1 MNLTEVVVRSDD
13 TEETLQNKVRL
24 ATILGTYQSTLTY
37 FPYLRKIWKYN
48 TEEER
53 LLGVSLT
60 GQMDNIDLVK
70 GEISLKN
77 LRDVAIII
85 NNELSN
91 EIGINASTAITCV
104 KPSGTVSQLVD
115 SASGLHARH
124 SDYYIRSVRG
134 DNKDPLTVFL
144 KEAGVPWEPDV
155 IKPETTSVFFFP
167 IKSPKLSVKRNDMTA
182 IDQLEYW
189 KRVQDEWCE
198 HKPSITVTVK
208 EHEWPEVGGWVYNNF
223 DIISGVSFLPH
234 SDHIYRQAPYQECS
248 KEEYEA
254 MLKKMPEEIRWE
266 DLSFYEK
273 EDTTTGM
280 QTLACSA
287 DSCEVVDLT

>member
-1 MNLTEVVVRSDD
+1 
-13 TEETLQNKVRL
+13 
-24 ATILGTYQSTLTY
+24 
-37 FPYLRKIWKYN
+37 
-48 TEEER
+48 
-53 LLGVSLT
+53 
-60 GQMDNIDLVK
+60 
-70 GEISLKN
+70 
-77 LRDVAIII
+77 
-85 NNELSN
+85 
-91 EIGINASTAITCV
+91 
-104 KPSGTVSQLVD
+104 VD

-144 KEAGVPWEPDV
+144 KEAGIPWEPDV
-155 IKPETTSVFFFP
+155 IKPETTSVLFFP

-182 IDQLEYW
+182 VDQLEYW
-189 KRVQDEWCE
+189 KKVQDEWCE

-208 EHEWPEVGGWVYNNF
+208 EHEWPEVGGWVYNHF

-234 SDHIYRQAPYQECS
+234 SDHVYRQAPYQECS
-248 KEEYEA
+248 KEEYETL
-254 MLKKMPEEIRWE
+254 LKKMPKEIRWE

-287 DSCEVVDLT
+287 DSCEVVDIT

>member
-70 GEISLKN
+70 GKISLKN
-77 LRDVAIII
+77 LRDVAIIV

-167 IKSPKLSVKRNDMTA
+167 IKSPKLSVKRDDMTA

-234 SDHIYRQAPYQECS
+234 SDHVYRQAPYQECS

-254 MLKKMPEEIRWE
+254 MLKKMPKEIRWE

-280 QTLACSA
+280 QTLACTA
-287 DSCEVVDLT
+287 DSCEIVDLT

>member
-1 MNLTEVVVRSDD
+1 MNLTEVVVRSGD

-70 GEISLKN
+70 GKISLKN
-77 LRDVAIII
+77 LRDVAIIV
-85 NNELSN
+85 NDELSN

-234 SDHIYRQAPYQECS
+234 SDHVYRQAPYQECS

-254 MLKKMPEEIRWE
+254 MLKKMPKEIRWE

-280 QTLACSA
+280 QTLACTA
-287 DSCEVVDLT
+287 DSCEIVDLT